1 MSELGDP
8 METVSFTEMKHGTK
22 ADYDLLV
29 RRHKEHAAG
38 VADRVLEM
46 LDTMDAQEPGYQI
59 DRRRHALQSAT
70 RAWRDGA
77 DDDWVVSA
85 LLHDLGDHLAPFSDG
100 HLPAAIIKPFVR
112 EQCSWTVAYH
122 TTFQTI
128 YYAHLIGGDPNA
140 RDVHRDSPYFDDC
153 AWFCEHW
160 DQKSFDPAYDD
171 KPLDF
176 FAPIVRQVF
185 ARKPN
190 DAGVVRAGERQ
201 PMRDDSVAQARDA
214 A

>member
-1 MSELGDP
+1 
-8 METVSFTEMKHGTK
+8 MEHVTFTEMKHGTK

-29 RRHKEHAAG
+29 RRHKANAEG
-38 VADRVLEM
+38 VADRVLAM
-46 LDTMDAQEPGYQI
+46 LNEMDAMETGYRI

-77 DDDWVVSA
+77 DADWVVAA

-100 HLPAAIIKPFVR
+100 HLPASILRPFTR
-112 EQCSWTVAYH
+112 EQCSWTVAHH

-128 YYAHLIGGDPNA
+128 YYAHLIGGDPKA

-153 AWFCEHW
+153 VDFCERW
-160 DQKSFDPAYDD
+160 DQCSFDPDYDEE
-171 KPLDF
+171 PMSVFEPMLR
-176 FAPIVRQVF
+176 AVF
-185 ARKPN
+185 ARRPN
-190 DAGVVRAGERQ
+190 DPAVLRPGAREPLMDTDRAR
-201 PMRDDSVAQARDA
+201 ARKA